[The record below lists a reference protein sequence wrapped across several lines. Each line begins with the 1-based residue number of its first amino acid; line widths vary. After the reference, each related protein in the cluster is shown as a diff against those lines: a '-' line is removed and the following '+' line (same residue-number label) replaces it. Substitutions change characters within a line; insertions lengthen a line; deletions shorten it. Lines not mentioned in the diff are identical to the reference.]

1 MVARQFRREQDKNRK
16 WLRTLC
22 AARPASYRTPA
33 RGGLM
38 MAPPT
43 TATIT
48 AITTISMVSIVFTP
62 NALIRQDA

>member
-1 MVARQFRREQDKNRK
+1 MPDENKIRTRTFAR
-16 WLRTLC
+16 
-22 AARPASYRTPA
+22 APPASYRTPA

-38 MAPPT
+38 MAPPA

-48 AITTISMVSIVFTP
+48 AITTINMVSIVFPP